1 MLGEVHLD
9 LHVILLRISR
19 GIDHHFIA
27 NAHIVLAT
35 AFGREALTEVQGYSH
50 TILRQFDG
58 LEHDVYFWNDLLSI
72 LI

>member
-27 NAHIVLAT
+27 NAHVVLAT
-35 AFGREALTEVQGYSH
+35 AFGREALTEV
-50 TILRQFDG
+50 
-58 LEHDVYFWNDLLSI
+58 
-72 LI
+72 